1 MAKSDPLMRFV
12 YMRHRTYRPYYP
24 AHSTPF
30 RKNGRCNSAATGN
43 RGRKMIQ
50 TIAVV
55 IAIFGAVLLA
65 VLAFAPSPTLPNAS

>member
-1 MAKSDPLMRFV
+1 MAKADPLMRFV

-30 RKNGRCNSAATGN
+30 RKNGRCSFRRN
-43 RGRKMIQ
+43 RQPGKKNDP

-55 IAIFGAVLLA
+55 IAIFGAVLLV
-65 VLAFAPSPTLPNAS
+65 VLALRRSKMLPNAS